1 MTNHIGFHVW
11 YQIFDEYSQEQ
22 QNLIV
27 DYIKE
32 ICALSEK
39 DINLRGGIAGKKIKI
54 YIDIVEP
61 KNANKN
67 HFLSYLEDNKD
78 IHFLFVI
85 FLPCSSV
92 KGSSVISDEI
102 IIE

>member
-11 YQIFDEYSQEQ
+11 YQVFDEYSQEQ

-27 DYIKE
+27 DYIKK

-67 HFLSYLEDNKD
+67 HFLSYLKNNKD
-78 IHFLFVI
+78 IHFLNN
-85 FLPCSSV
+85 LPNNLTESFSIQAY
-92 KGSSVISDEI
+92 SLLE
-102 IIE
+102 